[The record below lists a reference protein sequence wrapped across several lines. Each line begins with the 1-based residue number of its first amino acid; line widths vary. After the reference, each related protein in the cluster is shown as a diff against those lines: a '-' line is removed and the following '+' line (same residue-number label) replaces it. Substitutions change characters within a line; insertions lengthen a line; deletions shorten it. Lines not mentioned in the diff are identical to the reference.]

1 MAINFNPAALDAFRN
16 AQLAGE
22 NAIANLQHGS
32 DGTGGI
38 RQAGSYKGAFA
49 AMFRSSAERAENNAV
64 RTELLRSLGQA
75 FGLDGMSE
83 KDGKVTFSQ
92 KFMDKLEQ
100 ILGKEFKRDD
110 FGINA
115 DGTVSSGKPLTRRR
129 ITAILDRAK
138 IAGKTE
144 FDLGLYETKLADI
157 KAKIAQMP
165 DGVKKDDVRGHF
177 AEVEK
182 VIAFLKTEID
192 GFITQNKV
200 YDYYANDL
208 EDFEEIEK
216 QGIKPWDMKNSI
228 TGEKVNLGESEIGP
242 IIDYLQKNAPGQLFH
257 LELNAKRPE
266 LVTSYIRHEMESFVK
281 LSIDI
286 FNDSIQA
293 DKFDAY
299 AVHLSSPGACME
311 AKTKNLIE
319 FQEKHGLKESEP
331 VVKSEPAIPL
341 DRVAKHDKTT
351 ILSDCIFQEIDAV
364 DALNKAKGVDEFSTW
379 DQYEKPIKDSLVG
392 LERPLVTA
400 EKNEKG
406 EWEFKPV
413 LDSNGQQVVKKLT
426 AEDIDK
432 IGPACV
438 EFVTVY

>member
-16 AQLAGE
+16 AQLTGE
-22 NAIANLQHGS
+22 NAIANLQHS
-32 DGTGGI
+32 SEGTGGI

-49 AMFRSSAERAENNAV
+49 AMFRTGTERAENNAV

-75 FGLDGMSE
+75 FGLEGMSE
-83 KDGKVTFSQ
+83 KDGKVTFSK

-115 DGTVSSGKPLTRRR
+115 DGTVSSGKPLTQRR

-144 FDLGLYETKLADI
+144 FDLGLYEKKLADI

-165 DGVKKDDVRGHF
+165 DGTKKDDVRDHF
-177 AEVEK
+177 ADVEK

-192 GFITQNKV
+192 SFITMNPT

-208 EDFEEIEK
+208 KDFKEIEEK
-216 QGIKPWDMKNSI
+216 GIKPWDMKNAI
-228 TGEKVNLGESEIGP
+228 TGEKINLGETEVGP
-242 IIDYLQKNAPGQLFH
+242 IIDYLQKNSPGQLFH
-257 LELNAKRPE
+257 LELNATRPE

-299 AVHLSSPGACME
+299 AAHLSKPGACME
-311 AKTKNLIE
+311 AKTKNLID

-331 VVKSEPAIPL
+331 VSVAGPTIAL
-341 DRVAKHDKTT
+341 DRVAKHDKNT

-379 DQYEKPIKDSLVG
+379 EQYEKPIKDSLIG

-400 EKNEKG
+400 AKNKDG
-406 EWEFKPV
+406 VWEFTPV
-413 LDSNGQQVVKKLT
+413 LDENNQPIVKKLT
-426 AEDIDK
+426 SEDIDK

-438 EFVTVY
+438 EFVTEY